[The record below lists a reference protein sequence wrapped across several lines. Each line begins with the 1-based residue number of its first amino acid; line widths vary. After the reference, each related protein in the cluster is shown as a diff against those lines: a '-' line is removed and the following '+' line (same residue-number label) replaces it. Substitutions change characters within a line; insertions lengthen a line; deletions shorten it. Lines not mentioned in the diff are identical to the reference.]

1 MRQAK
6 FEVKNRKIGANTF
19 YVRAFPPLQG
29 LKLYGDLQKAI
40 TAALKGG
47 LTSNGETEDMKEAL
61 LGAQINIGA
70 ILAQLGES
78 FNGEVLAQFSERLL
92 DAEYISVKIKGEEE
106 AVMLTEDVINE
117 LFTGK
122 LVELL
127 KLEKFIIEVN
137 FGDFFALIPNLSGV
151 REMLVSKQK
160 FPAPYRQH

>member
-47 LTSNGETEDMKEAL
+47 LTSNGEMEDMKEAL
-61 LGAQINIGA
+61 LGAQINVGA

-106 AVMLTEDVINE
+106 AIMLTEDVINE

-137 FGDFFALIPNLSGV
+137 FGDFFALIPNLSGF
-151 REMLVSKQK
+151 REMLANK
-160 FPAPYRQH
+160 

>member
-47 LTSNGETEDMKEAL
+47 LTSNGEMEDMKEAL
-61 LGAQINIGA
+61 LGAQINVGA

-92 DAEYISVKIKGEEE
+92 DAEYVSVKIKGEEE
-106 AVMLTEDVINE
+106 AIMLTEDVINE

-151 REMLVSKQK
+151 REILVSK
-160 FPAPYRQH
+160 

>member
-61 LGAQINIGA
+61 LGAQINVGA

-92 DAEYISVKIKGEEE
+92 DAEYVSVKIKGEEE
-106 AVMLTEDVINE
+106 TIMLTEDVINE

-151 REMLVSKQK
+151 REMLVSK
-160 FPAPYRQH
+160 

>member
-47 LTSNGETEDMKEAL
+47 LTSDGETENVKEAL

-92 DAEYISVKIKGEEE
+92 DAEYVSVKIKGEEKAYSQVITG
-106 AVMLTEDVINE
+106 AVGGAAGEDVMNE

-151 REMLVSKQK
+151 REMLVSK
-160 FPAPYRQH
+160 

>member
-47 LTSNGETEDMKEAL
+47 LTSDSETEDMKEAL

-92 DAEYISVKIKGEEE
+92 DAEYVSVKIKGEEE
-106 AVMLTEDVINE
+106 TIMLTEDVINE

-122 LVELL
+122 LVDML

-151 REMLVSKQK
+151 REMLVSK
-160 FPAPYRQH
+160 

>member
-6 FEVKNRKIGANTF
+6 YEVKNRKIGVNTF

-47 LTSNGETEDMKEAL
+47 LTSNGETENMKEAL

-151 REMLVSKQK
+151 REMLVSK
-160 FPAPYRQH
+160 

>member
-47 LTSNGETEDMKEAL
+47 LTSNGETENMKEAL

-106 AVMLTEDVINE
+106 AIMLTEDVINE

-122 LVELL
+122 LVDML

-151 REMLVSKQK
+151 REMLVSK
-160 FPAPYRQH
+160 

>member
-47 LTSNGETEDMKEAL
+47 LTSNGEMEDMKEAL

-70 ILAQLGES
+70 ILAQFGES

-92 DAEYISVKIKGEEE
+92 DAEYVSVKIKGEDE
-106 AVMLTEDVINE
+106 AIMLTEDVINE

-122 LVELL
+122 LIELL

-151 REMLVSKQK
+151 REMLVSK
-160 FPAPYRQH
+160 

>member
-6 FEVKNRKIGANTF
+6 YEVKNRKIGVNTF

-29 LKLYGDLQKAI
+29 LKLYGDLQRAV
-40 TAALKGG
+40 TSALKGG
-47 LTSNGETEDMKEAL
+47 LIPNGETEDMKEVL
-61 LGAQINIGA
+61 LGAQINVGA
-70 ILAQLGES
+70 IIAQLGES

-92 DAEYISVKIKGEEE
+92 DAEYVSVKIKGEEE
-106 AVMLTEDVINE
+106 AIMLTEDVINE

-122 LVELL
+122 IVELL

-151 REMLVSKQK
+151 REMLVSK
-160 FPAPYRQH
+160 

>member
-29 LKLYGDLQKAI
+29 LKLSGDLQKAI

-47 LTSNGETEDMKEAL
+47 LTSNGEMEDMKEAL
-61 LGAQINIGA
+61 LGAQINVGA

-92 DAEYISVKIKGEEE
+92 DAEYVSVKIKGEEE
-106 AVMLTEDVINE
+106 AIMLTEDVINE

-151 REMLVSKQK
+151 REMLVSK
-160 FPAPYRQH
+160 

>member
-47 LTSNGETEDMKEAL
+47 LTSNGEMEDMKEAL
-61 LGAQINIGA
+61 LGAQINVGA

-106 AVMLTEDVINE
+106 AIMLTEDVINE

-151 REMLVSKQK
+151 REMLANK
-160 FPAPYRQH
+160 

>member
-1 MRQAK
+1 M
-6 FEVKNRKIGANTF
+6 
-19 YVRAFPPLQG
+19 
-29 LKLYGDLQKAI
+29 
-40 TAALKGG
+40 
-47 LTSNGETEDMKEAL
+47 
-61 LGAQINIGA
+61 
-70 ILAQLGES
+70 GES

-151 REMLVSKQK
+151 REMLVSK
-160 FPAPYRQH
+160 

>member
-47 LTSNGETEDMKEAL
+47 LTSNSETEDMKEAL

-78 FNGEVLAQFSERLL
+78 FNGEMLAQFSERLL
-92 DAEYISVKIKGEEE
+92 DAEYVSVKIKGEEE
-106 AVMLTEDVINE
+106 AIMLTEDVINE

-151 REMLVSKQK
+151 REMLVSK
-160 FPAPYRQH
+160 

>member
-47 LTSNGETEDMKEAL
+47 LTSNGEMEDMKEAL

-92 DAEYISVKIKGEEE
+92 DAEYVSVKIKGEDE
-106 AVMLTEDVINE
+106 AIMLTEDVINE

-122 LVELL
+122 LIELL

-151 REMLVSKQK
+151 REMLVSK
-160 FPAPYRQH
+160 

>member
-47 LTSNGETEDMKEAL
+47 LTSDGETENVKEAL

-106 AVMLTEDVINE
+106 AIMLTEDVINE

-151 REMLVSKQK
+151 REMLVSK
-160 FPAPYRQH
+160 

>member
-47 LTSNGETEDMKEAL
+47 LTSNGETENMKEAL

-78 FNGEVLAQFSERLL
+78 FNGEVLTQFSERLL
-92 DAEYISVKIKGEEE
+92 DAEYVSVKIKGEEE
-106 AVMLTEDVINE
+106 AVMLTEDVVNE

-122 LVELL
+122 LVDML

-137 FGDFFALIPNLSGV
+137 FGDFFDLIPNLSGV
-151 REMLVSKQK
+151 REML
-160 FPAPYRQH
+160 ANR

>member
-47 LTSNGETEDMKEAL
+47 LTSNGEMEDMKEAL
-61 LGAQINIGA
+61 LGAQINVGA

-92 DAEYISVKIKGEEE
+92 DAEYVSVKIKGEEE
-106 AVMLTEDVINE
+106 AIMLTEDVINE

-137 FGDFFALIPNLSGV
+137 FGDFSL
-151 REMLVSKQK
+151 
-160 FPAPYRQH
+160 

>member
-6 FEVKNRKIGANTF
+6 FEIKNRKIGANTF

-47 LTSNGETEDMKEAL
+47 LTSNGETENMKEAL

-92 DAEYISVKIKGEEE
+92 DAEYISVKIKSEEE

-151 REMLVSKQK
+151 REMLVSK
-160 FPAPYRQH
+160 

>member
-19 YVRAFPPLQG
+19 YVRAFPALEG
-29 LKLYGDLQKAI
+29 LKLYGDLQKAV

-92 DAEYISVKIKGEEE
+92 DAEYVSVKIKGETE

-117 LFTGK
+117 LFTGN
-122 LVELL
+122 LVEML

-151 REMLVSKQK
+151 REMLVSK
-160 FPAPYRQH
+160 

>member
-47 LTSNGETEDMKEAL
+47 LTSNGETENMKEAL

-92 DAEYISVKIKGEEE
+92 DAEYVSVKIKGETE

-117 LFTGK
+117 LFTGN
-122 LVELL
+122 LVEML

-151 REMLVSKQK
+151 REMLVSK
-160 FPAPYRQH
+160 

>member
-92 DAEYISVKIKGEEE
+92 DAEYVSVKIKGEEE
-106 AVMLTEDVINE
+106 AIMLTEDVINE

-122 LVELL
+122 LVDML

-151 REMLVSKQK
+151 REMLVSK
-160 FPAPYRQH
+160 

>member
-6 FEVKNRKIGANTF
+6 FEVKNRKIGANIF

-47 LTSNGETEDMKEAL
+47 LTSNGETENMKEAL

-106 AVMLTEDVINE
+106 AIMLTEDVINE

-151 REMLVSKQK
+151 REMLVSK
-160 FPAPYRQH
+160 

>member
-61 LGAQINIGA
+61 LGAQINVGA

-92 DAEYISVKIKGEEE
+92 DAEYVSVKIKGEEE
-106 AVMLTEDVINE
+106 AIMLTEDVINE

-122 LVELL
+122 LVDML

-151 REMLVSKQK
+151 REMLVSK
-160 FPAPYRQH
+160 

>member
-47 LTSNGETEDMKEAL
+47 LTSDGETENVKEAL

-78 FNGEVLAQFSERLL
+78 FNGEVLTQFSERLL
-92 DAEYISVKIKGEEE
+92 DAEYVSVKIKGEEE
-106 AVMLTEDVINE
+106 AVMLTEDVVNE

-122 LVELL
+122 LVDML

-151 REMLVSKQK
+151 REMLVSK
-160 FPAPYRQH
+160 

>member
-61 LGAQINIGA
+61 LGAQINVGA

-92 DAEYISVKIKGEEE
+92 DAEYVSVKIKGEEE
-106 AVMLTEDVINE
+106 AIMLTEDVINE

-127 KLEKFIIEVN
+127 RLEKFIIEVN

-151 REMLVSKQK
+151 REMLVSK
-160 FPAPYRQH
+160 

>member
-47 LTSNGETEDMKEAL
+47 LTSDSETKDMKEAL

-92 DAEYISVKIKGEEE
+92 DAEYVSVKIKGEEE
-106 AVMLTEDVINE
+106 AIMLTEDVINE

-122 LVELL
+122 LVDML

-151 REMLVSKQK
+151 REMLVSK
-160 FPAPYRQH
+160 

>member
-47 LTSNGETEDMKEAL
+47 LTSNGETENMKEAL

-70 ILAQLGES
+70 ILAQLGEN

-151 REMLVSKQK
+151 REMLVSK
-160 FPAPYRQH
+160 

>member
-47 LTSNGETEDMKEAL
+47 LTSNGETENMKEAL

-106 AVMLTEDVINE
+106 AIMLTEDVINE

-151 REMLVSKQK
+151 REMLVNK
-160 FPAPYRQH
+160 

>member
-29 LKLYGDLQKAI
+29 LKLYGDLQKAV

-61 LGAQINIGA
+61 LGAQINVGA

-92 DAEYISVKIKGEEE
+92 DAEYVSVKIKGEEE
-106 AVMLTEDVINE
+106 AIMLTEDVINE

-151 REMLVSKQK
+151 REMLVSK
-160 FPAPYRQH
+160 

>member
-47 LTSNGETEDMKEAL
+47 LTSNGEMEDMKEAL

-92 DAEYISVKIKGEEE
+92 DAEYVSVKIKGEDE
-106 AVMLTEDVINE
+106 AIMLTEDVINE

-151 REMLVSKQK
+151 REMLVSK
-160 FPAPYRQH
+160 

>member
-61 LGAQINIGA
+61 LGAQINVGA

-92 DAEYISVKIKGEEE
+92 DAEYVSVKIKGEEE
-106 AVMLTEDVINE
+106 AIMLTEDVINE

-137 FGDFFALIPNLSGV
+137 FGDFFALIPNLSGF
-151 REMLVSKQK
+151 REMLANK
-160 FPAPYRQH
+160 

>member
-47 LTSNGETEDMKEAL
+47 LTSNGETENMKEAL

-92 DAEYISVKIKGEEE
+92 DAEYVSVKIKGEEE
-106 AVMLTEDVINE
+106 AIMLTEDVINE

-122 LVELL
+122 LVDML

-151 REMLVSKQK
+151 REMLVSK
-160 FPAPYRQH
+160 

>member
-61 LGAQINIGA
+61 LGAQINVGA

-78 FNGEVLAQFSERLL
+78 FNGEVLTQFSERLL
-92 DAEYISVKIKGEEE
+92 DAEYVSVKIMGEEE
-106 AVMLTEDVINE
+106 AIMLTEDVINE

-151 REMLVSKQK
+151 REMLGSK
-160 FPAPYRQH
+160 

>member
-47 LTSNGETEDMKEAL
+47 LTSNGETENMKEAL
-61 LGAQINIGA
+61 LGAQINVGA

-92 DAEYISVKIKGEEE
+92 DAEYVSVKIKGEEE
-106 AVMLTEDVINE
+106 AIMLTEDVINE

-151 REMLVSKQK
+151 REMLVSK
-160 FPAPYRQH
+160 

>member
-6 FEVKNRKIGANTF
+6 FEVKNRIIGANTF

-61 LGAQINIGA
+61 LGAQINVGA

-78 FNGEVLAQFSERLL
+78 FNGEVLTQFSERLL
-92 DAEYISVKIKGEEE
+92 DAEYVSVKIKGEEE
-106 AVMLTEDVINE
+106 AIMLTEDVINE

-151 REMLVSKQK
+151 REMLVSK
-160 FPAPYRQH
+160 

>member
-29 LKLYGDLQKAI
+29 LKLYGDLQKSI

-61 LGAQINIGA
+61 LGAQINVGA

-92 DAEYISVKIKGEEE
+92 DAEYVSVKIKGEEE
-106 AVMLTEDVINE
+106 AIMLTEDVINE

-151 REMLVSKQK
+151 REMLVSK
-160 FPAPYRQH
+160 

>member
-47 LTSNGETEDMKEAL
+47 LTSDSETEDMKEAL

-92 DAEYISVKIKGEEE
+92 DAEYVSVKIKGEEE
-106 AVMLTEDVINE
+106 AIMLTEDVINE

-122 LVELL
+122 LVDML
-127 KLEKFIIEVN
+127 KLEKFIVEVN

-151 REMLVSKQK
+151 REMLVSK
-160 FPAPYRQH
+160 

>member
-92 DAEYISVKIKGEEE
+92 DAEYVSVKIKGEEE
-106 AVMLTEDVINE
+106 AIMLTEDVINE

-151 REMLVSKQK
+151 REMLVSK
-160 FPAPYRQH
+160 